1 MIPPFAKFGLL
12 PPGIHWTTWEEFSE
26 QFGFTPRRAA
36 LLSGLKAALDD
47 LSRAGCA
54 ALYIDGSFVTRKVE
68 PNDFD
73 ACWSGVGIDAAK
85 LDTVLLDFTNDRQA
99 MKDKYGGELLVAETP
114 ADLEGRTFLEFFQTE
129 IRRQQRIRKG
139 IIGIKLGG
147 QYDEDQ
153 K

>member
-26 QFGFTPRRAA
+26 RFGFTPRRLA
-36 LLSGLKAALDD
+36 LLVGLKAALDN
-47 LSRAGCA
+47 LTGAGCM
-54 ALYIDGSFVTRKVE
+54 ALYIDGSFVTRKAE

-73 ACWSGVGIDAAK
+73 ACWSGIDIDAAK
-85 LDTVLLDFTNDRQA
+85 LDPVLLDFTNDRRV
-99 MKDKYGGELLVAETP
+99 MKEKYGGELFVAETP
-114 ADLEGRTFLEFFQTE
+114 ADLEGRTFLDFFQTE

-139 IIGIKLGG
+139 IIGIKLGE
-147 QYDEDQ
+147 QHEDQ